1 MQKLNIMKEKYEI
14 EIHDKTARGIYVYIH
29 ESTSFYN
36 AFLTA
41 KAIQR
46 VFKSS
51 WGRTTELI
59 TIKKKN
65 NEN

>member
-1 MQKLNIMKEKYEI
+1 MKEKYEI
-14 EIHDKTARGIYVYIH
+14 EIHDMTAQGIYVYIH

-36 AFLTA
+36 AFLMA
-41 KAIQR
+41 KVIQR

-59 TIKKKN
+59 TIKKKK

>member
-1 MQKLNIMKEKYEI
+1 MKEKYEI
-14 EIHDKTARGIYVYIH
+14 EIHDMTAQGIYVYIH

-46 VFKSS
+46 VHKNN
-51 WGRTTELI
+51 WGRITE
-59 TIKKKN
+59 IKKIEKQN
-65 NEN
+65 NENE